1 MSKRTSQ
8 KREQSGFNQA
18 HIYVLPFVLFV
29 ALLAI
34 SYRVA
39 RLQYQADAED
49 QRSDVR
55 AELEPIRGDLA
66 RELFGALRL
75 TEGLTVLVSTD
86 GSISPERFRSLASEL
101 LQRSNL
107 IRNIALAPDNTI
119 EAVFPLVG
127 NEKAIG
133 FSYRENPEQWKSV
146 ARMMAEKRP
155 VVAGPTELVQGGVG
169 VIGRSPIYVRDTP
182 NARASVRYWGLISTV
197 IDFNALMVRT
207 RITSTDQH
215 LSVALRGVDGLGVQ
229 GAPFWG
235 DATVYNASP
244 VVMDVSLPSGSW
256 QLAGL
261 PKGGWSP
268 FRVLHSSYFII
279 GNLIALTLTVL
290 LFRLLQ
296 LGYARA
302 LEVMERRSAESAL
315 RRANRTLHLFS
326 LVKSAIVRAK
336 TQEELLNEVCR
347 ISVESAGYKLAWI
360 GKAESDPRKTVRP
373 VTFAGTGQI
382 LSQIF
387 VSWSDNEY
395 GQGVAGTAIR
405 TRAPAIARDLK
416 KRSDFSPWRTAI
428 TALGFEAA
436 LAVPIIVENDVYG
449 VICVYATEADAFDST
464 EVELLE
470 EFGQAV
476 SHGMAA
482 LLAQKSRDEAMI
494 ALEHSR
500 AVLEERVE
508 ERTREFL
515 LAKEAAESADRIK
528 SAFLA
533 TMSHELRTPL
543 NSIIGFTSILRQGLA
558 GEVNPEQNKQLTMV
572 QSSAQ
577 HLLALINDVLDISK
591 IEAGQLKLNDEPFE
605 FGPVV
610 QLALETVKP
619 IAARKGLR
627 ISANVPSALRRVHG
641 DRRRV
646 EQVLLNLLSNAIK
659 FTERGAVSVDV
670 SEREAHLTV
679 AVRDTGIGIAPS
691 AIPDLFSPFHQV
703 DTGLSRRHEGTG
715 LGLSICKRLLELM
728 NGSIAVESTPGV
740 GSVFIVKLPLWSAQ

>member
-1 MSKRTSQ
+1 MSKRPSHQ
-8 KREQSGFNQA
+8 REQPGFKRA
-18 HIYVLPFVLFV
+18 RIFLPPFILFV
-29 ALLAI
+29 TLVAI

-55 AELEPIRGDLA
+55 AELEPIRGELA

-75 TEGLTVLVSTD
+75 TEGLAVIVSTD
-86 GSISPERFRSLASEL
+86 GSISSERFRSLASEL
-101 LQRSNL
+101 FHRSNL

-119 EAVFPLVG
+119 EAVFPHVG

-133 FSYRENPEQWKSV
+133 FHYRQSPEQWKSI

-155 VVAGPTELVQGGVG
+155 VVAGPTQLVQGGVG

-182 NARASVRYWGLISTV
+182 SARSSGRYWGLISTV

-207 RITSTDQH
+207 RIASTNQH

-235 DATVYNASP
+235 DVTVFNASP

-268 FRVLHSSYFII
+268 FHAFHSSYFTI
-279 GNLIALTLTVL
+279 GNLIALTLAL
-290 LFRLLQ
+290 LHFRLLQ
-296 LGYARA
+296 LGYARG
-302 LEVMERRSAESAL
+302 LEVIERRAAEGAL
-315 RRANRTLHLFS
+315 RRANRALHLFS

-336 TQEELLNEVCR
+336 TQEELLTEVCR

-360 GKAESDPRKTVRP
+360 GKAESDPRKTIRP
-373 VTFAGTGQI
+373 VTFAGAGEF

-416 KRSDFSPWRTAI
+416 KHAEFRPWRTVV
-428 TALGFEAA
+428 TALGFETAI
-436 LAVPIIVENDVYG
+436 AVPIIVEDTVYG
-449 VICVYATEADAFDST
+449 VISVCATEADAFDST

-482 LLAQKSRDEAMI
+482 LLAHKSRDEAMV
-494 ALEHSR
+494 ALEQSR
-500 AVLEERVE
+500 VVLEERVE
-508 ERTREFL
+508 ERTREL
-515 LAKEAAESADRIK
+515 SLAKEKAESADRIK

-572 QSSAQ
+572 HSSAQ

-610 QLALETVKP
+610 QLALETVTP

-627 ISANVPSALRRVHG
+627 ISANVPTTIRRVQG

-659 FTERGAVSVDV
+659 FTEQGAVSVDV
-670 SEREAHLTV
+670 SEREEHLSV
-679 AVRDTGIGIAPS
+679 AVRDTGIGIAQDD
-691 AIPDLFSPFHQV
+691 IPDLFSPFHQV

-715 LGLSICKRLLELM
+715 LGLSICKRLVELM
-728 NGSIAVESTPGV
+728 HGSIAVESTPGV
-740 GSVFIVKLPLWSAQ
+740 GSVFIVRLPLWSTR